1 MSQAPPGT
9 GITDMAQWREAWQIR
24 RAHPRWAVAWIA
36 PAGQYQAYR
45 LSRKQRHTILAATPE
60 DLTAQIEQA
69 TQDTHAT
76 PPPGRLRQGRT
87 NGRHD

>member
-45 LSRKQRHTILAATPE
+45 LSRKQRHTILAAATPE
-60 DLTAQIEQA
+60 DLTAQIE
-69 TQDTHAT
+69 
-76 PPPGRLRQGRT
+76 
-87 NGRHD
+87 